1 MASTEDNETI
11 VPPVLVS
18 LFPVLRALCN
28 LLNTSRTPG
37 MIIGAVAASLRGQA
51 RATEDVDVS
60 VVLDEGALERF
71 LELARAE
78 GFRPRRPDA
87 IAFARRSAVLLLEH
101 EPTRVGV
108 DVTIGRLPFE
118 REAVARAQD
127 MVIQN
132 LHVPVATAEDL
143 VIMKAVAHR
152 PHDLEDI
159 RAIVAANPRLDV
171 SRVRATVREFARAT
185 DMPELWTDI
194 EPLLSRGKTPRRPT
208 RRKPK
213 KK

>member
-1 MASTEDNETI
+1 
-11 VPPVLVS
+11 
-18 LFPVLRALCN
+18 
-28 LLNTSRTPG
+28 

-87 IAFARRSAVLLLEH
+87 IAFAKRSAVLLLEH

-159 RAIVAANPRLDV
+159 RAIVAANPHLDV

-194 EPLLSRGKTPRRPT
+194 EPLLPRTKKPEKPA
-208 RRKPK
+208 RRKK

>member
-1 MASTEDNETI
+1 MASTESSQTI
-11 VPPVLVS
+11 EPPSLVS
-18 LFPVLRALCN
+18 LVPAIRALCN
-28 LLNTSRTPG
+28 LLNASRTPG

-60 VVLDEGALERF
+60 VILDEAKLDRF
-71 LELARAE
+71 LELACAE
-78 GFRPRRPDA
+78 GLRPRRPDA

-118 REAVARAQD
+118 REAVARAED
-127 MVIQN
+127 VVIQDIRI
-132 LHVPVATAEDL
+132 PVATPEDL

-159 RAIVAANPRLDV
+159 RAIVVANPRLDAA
-171 SRVRATVREFARAT
+171 RIRAAVGEFART
-185 DMPELWTDI
+185 LDMPELWTDI
-194 EPLLSRGKTPRRPT
+194 QPLLARAKKPRKTA
-208 RRKPK
+208 RRKK
-213 KK
+213 K